1 MQQICIGLEQIEFD
15 GICHI
20 IDAAAKYKLDAIRS
34 KHISEEN
41 SICNGTCTRLIRLYH
56 GIERI
61 PSREM
66 VSFVIDLLQDEFID
80 VPGGYYDTSK
90 DLVLLLNYDI
100 NNYRA
105 NLQVRRYIS
114 IYGTNVV
121 RVLHYN
127 GTQFVNVDLTD
138 LIHNQIMGK

>member
-1 MQQICIGLEQIEFD
+1 M
-15 GICHI
+15 
-20 IDAAAKYKLDAIRS
+20 DALRS

-41 SICNGTCTRLIRLYH
+41 SIFNGTCTRLIRDYH
-56 GIERI
+56 GDKRVPDKETV
-61 PSREM
+61 E
-66 VSFVIDLLQDEFID
+66 FVIDLLQSEFSD
-80 VPGGYYDTSK
+80 VPGGHYNTSK

-100 NNYRA
+100 NKYKP

-127 GTQFVNVDLTD
+127 GTQFVNVDLTN
-138 LIHNQIMGK
+138 LLQNQITGK